1 MDFNKKCWRSALPS
15 SHIYV
20 LDIMK
25 NKTHFSTANERIL
38 SMNRQTTGNTFST
51 LALVCSGLGLV
62 TMCVGVTTLFFAGLA
77 ILFALLSRGSA
88 EHVCPQAR
96 AGIVISIISLVALAA
111 LYAFSFTTIIQ
122 QYGSLNEFLQQT
134 IQQTN
139 DIMDTYM
146 NGIGNSL

>member
-1 MDFNKKCWRSALPS
+1 MDFKQKCWRFALPS

-38 SMNRQTTGNTFST
+38 SMNRRTTGNTFST
-51 LALVCSGLGLV
+51 LALVCSVLGLV

-88 EHVCPQAR
+88 EHVCPQAQ

>member
-1 MDFNKKCWRSALPS
+1 
-15 SHIYV
+15 
-20 LDIMK
+20 
-25 NKTHFSTANERIL
+25 
-38 SMNRQTTGNTFST
+38 MNRRTTGNTFST
-51 LALVCSGLGLV
+51 LALVCSVLGLV
-62 TMCVGVTTLFFAGLA
+62 TMCVGVTTLFFAGL
-77 ILFALLSRGSA
+77 ALLSRGSA